1 MEAGSNFCSSEVV
14 PLSPAERLG
23 IAAVCREGRLFSKRD
38 HEFESGFLQRGVYCK
53 PDYSQVYG
61 AVLGSDRIG
70 PQLWPTARSQNSEG
84 SRQLGGWRKPSL
96 RAKRRLSPLTVP

>member
-1 MEAGSNFCSSEVV
+1 MPPQEPSCSRILPPSARDFPIICPGASGTISE
-14 PLSPAERLG
+14 
-23 IAAVCREGRLFSKRD
+23 RD
-38 HEFESGFLQRGVYCK
+38 SRFESASLQRGVYCK

-70 PQLWPTARSQNSEG
+70 PRLWPTARSQNSEG